1 MWCYVC
7 WVFCWIDVVL
17 LIGFCVVMNLLK
29 FVGDKNVKMLR
40 IISNVFK
47 DNSIIC
53 LELFNDIVNFEF
65 F

>member
-1 MWCYVC
+1 
-7 WVFCWIDVVL
+7 
-17 LIGFCVVMNLLK
+17 MNLLK